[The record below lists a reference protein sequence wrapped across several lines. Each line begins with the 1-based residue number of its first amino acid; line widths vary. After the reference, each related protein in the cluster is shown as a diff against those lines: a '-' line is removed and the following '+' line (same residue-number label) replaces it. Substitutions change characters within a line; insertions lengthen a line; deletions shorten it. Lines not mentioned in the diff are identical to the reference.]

1 MRSGYEVKGEWK
13 LSLVIPDELLQVS
26 DMTAQELM
34 QEIAIMLFQLE
45 KISMGKAAEVS
56 GMDQVSFQ
64 HLLASREI
72 PMHYDVE
79 DLEHDIETLRRLGR
93 L

>member
-1 MRSGYEVKGEWK
+1 

-45 KISMGKAAEVS
+45 KISIGKAAEVS
-56 GMDQVSFQ
+56 GMDRVSFQ

-72 PMHYDVE
+72 PMHYDVA
-79 DLEHDIETLRRLGR
+79 DFEHDLKTLRQLGR
-93 L
+93 S

>member
-1 MRSGYEVKGEWK
+1 M
-13 LSLVIPDELLQVS
+13 SLVIPDELLQVS

-45 KISMGKAAEVS
+45 KISIGKAAEVS
-56 GMDQVSFQ
+56 GMDRVSFQ

-72 PMHYDVE
+72 PMHYDVA
-79 DLEHDIETLRRLGR
+79 DFEHDLKTLRQLGR
-93 L
+93 S

>member
-1 MRSGYEVKGEWK
+1 M
-13 LSLVIPDELLQVS
+13 SLIIPDELLQVS

-45 KISMGKAAEVS
+45 KISLGKAAEVS
-56 GMDQVSFQ
+56 GVDRVRFQ

-72 PMHYDVE
+72 PVHYDV
-79 DLEHDIETLRRLGR
+79 DDFEHDLETLRRLGR